1 MSWQALYPD
10 IEFTVFN
17 RSPLKIHLLPP
28 SLNRRL
34 DSRLRRREHVGQ
46 LELSFGHAG
55 RIMFF
60 DPKLR
65 RESPILLL
73 V

>member
-1 MSWQALYPD
+1 MKSRQGYKGYV
-10 IEFTVFN
+10 IE
-17 RSPLKIHLLPP
+17 
-28 SLNRRL
+28 
-34 DSRLRRREHVGQ
+34 
-46 LELSFGHAG
+46 A